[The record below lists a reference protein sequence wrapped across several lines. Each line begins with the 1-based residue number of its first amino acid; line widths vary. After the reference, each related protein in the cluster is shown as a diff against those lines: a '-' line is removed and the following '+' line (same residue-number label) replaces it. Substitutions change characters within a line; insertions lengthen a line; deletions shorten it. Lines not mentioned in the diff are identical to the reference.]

1 MIPKNIVQIYVGPE
15 SDELD
20 YFLHLS
26 KAWETSYPDW
36 NHHVF
41 RDNEVEEHIRAFS
54 ADAWSVYNMIDI
66 MTYRADLARLIILH
80 NIGGVYIDLDTRP
93 NLDLN
98 TYVVRSPNMRW
109 GFCFTNGELKN
120 DKHSGYRC
128 HNHLIASE
136 AKSTML
142 KNIID
147 GMLNLA
153 KKEFDELEKSDVEMQ
168 QGMWISSIVSVEG
181 TADRI
186 VSILESEDYLN
197 KSLQEWLI
205 EKDWPM
211 TGWSWIWQDEDDV
224 KINKEREFVTHI
236 GSLLLKDMPDT
247 TPPNQNIMQALANL
261 YKDIS
266 LKSGNIKLVSKGVQD
281 GV

>member
-1 MIPKNIVQIYVGPE
+1 MIPKNIVQIYVGPD
-15 SDELD
+15 SDELN

-26 KAWETSYPDW
+26 KAWKISYPDW

-41 RDNEVEEHIRAFS
+41 RDNEVEEHVKAYS
-54 ADAWSVYNMIDI
+54 SDAWKVYNAIDI

-98 TYVVRSPNMRW
+98 TYIVRSPNMRW
-109 GFCFTNGELKN
+109 GFCFTNGNLKN
-120 DKHSGYRC
+120 KKHSGYRC
-128 HNHLIASE
+128 MNHLIASE
-136 AKSTML
+136 DKSTML

-147 GMLNLA
+147 EMLHLA
-153 KKEFDELEKSDVEMQ
+153 KKKLSEADRNDLDMRE
-168 QGMWISSIVSVEG
+168 GMWISSIVSVEG

-186 VSILESEDYLN
+186 VPILESEDYLN
-197 KSLQEWLI
+197 KSLQEWLV
-205 EKDWPM
+205 EKDWTL
-211 TGWSWIWQDEDDV
+211 TGWSWLWQDEDNV

-261 YKDIS
+261 YKDID
-266 LKSGNIKLVSKGVQD
+266 LKSGNIKLVSKGVEG